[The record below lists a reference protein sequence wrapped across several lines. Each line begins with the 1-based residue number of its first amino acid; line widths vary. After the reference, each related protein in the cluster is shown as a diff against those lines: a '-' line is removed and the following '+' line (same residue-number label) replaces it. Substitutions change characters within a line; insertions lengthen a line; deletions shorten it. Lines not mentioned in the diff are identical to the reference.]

1 MTAVLRP
8 LPTTMAISGISDP
21 NEFFRLQ
28 PLFFTMSS
36 AIPPHRLDTSV
47 DQGMPF
53 RLGIVIPLKPRA
65 AARCWPE
72 VEKRLRAT
80 VASLRRQSS
89 ADWEAVIAGH
99 ERPELGEC
107 PLPNLSFITID
118 QPPPTPGPGGRITYM
133 AATHDKC
140 AKLAF
145 GMRCLAANRAIT
157 HWLHLD
163 ADDLLHQHFVTTVS
177 RMVPFDIA
185 MVRSGYASYP
195 SVQRSMCVDRIDR
208 FCGSTVLTSDRWWI
222 DPAAPG
228 GRRYGGYDHRNM
240 DASAALRDVPVHDY
254 PGRGV
259 AYVLG
264 YGDNLYWTIGRRI
277 RVWFEGQ
284 FLARRD
290 DAEFLRSF
298 GPESDRS

>member
-1 MTAVLRP
+1 
-8 LPTTMAISGISDP
+8 
-21 NEFFRLQ
+21 
-28 PLFFTMSS
+28 MSS
-36 AIPPHRLDTSV
+36 AFPPQRLDTSF

-89 ADWEAVIAGH
+89 ADWEGVIVGH
-99 ERPELGEC
+99 ERPELGEWH
-107 PLPNLSFITID
+107 LPNLSFITID
-118 QPPPTPGPGGRITYM
+118 QPPPTPGPGGRITRSSSRQ
-133 AATHDKC
+133 DKF

-145 GMRCLAANRAIT
+145 GMRRLAANRAIT

-163 ADDLLHQHFVTTVS
+163 ADDLLHEHFVRTVS
-177 RMVPFDIA
+177 RMVPFDLA
-185 MVRSGYASYP
+185 MVRNGYAYYP
-195 SVQRSMCVDRIDR
+195 SFQSSLFLDRIDR

-222 DPAAPG
+222 DPAAPE
-228 GRRYGGYDHRNM
+228 GRRYEGIRHNRM
-240 DASAALRDVPVHDY
+240 DACAAVRGVRVHDY

-264 YGDNLYWTIGRRI
+264 HGDNLYRTIGRRI
-277 RVWFEGQ
+277 RVWFEGR

-290 DAEFLRSF
+290 DAEFIRSF
-298 GPESDRS
+298 GPEGDR